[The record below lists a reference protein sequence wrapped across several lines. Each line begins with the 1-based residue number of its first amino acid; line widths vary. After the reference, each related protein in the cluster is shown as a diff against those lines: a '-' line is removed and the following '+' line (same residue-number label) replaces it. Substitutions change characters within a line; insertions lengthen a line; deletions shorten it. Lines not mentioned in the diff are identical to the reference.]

1 MIESFEYSVV
11 LEIYGLD
18 IMLVVILVL
27 KLWVSHMLCRIFST
41 LNSTLNMME
50 GSRLME
56 SSKRIVSFVAWL
68 KPMLVNERLRTQ
80 MMLRAEIEGILSFN
94 MSWLEINWLMNGSIR
109 RLVRMLCCIV
119 ITMVTV
125 LILISFHNF
134 VLIGC
139 LFSS

>member
-1 MIESFEYSVV
+1 
-11 LEIYGLD
+11 
-18 IMLVVILVL
+18 
-27 KLWVSHMLCRIFST
+27 
-41 LNSTLNMME
+41 MME

-68 KPMLVNERLRTQ
+68 KPMLVNECLRTQ
-80 MMLRAEIEGILSFN
+80 MMLRAKIEGILSFN

-119 ITMVTV
+119 ITMVTI

-139 LFSS
+139 LFSI